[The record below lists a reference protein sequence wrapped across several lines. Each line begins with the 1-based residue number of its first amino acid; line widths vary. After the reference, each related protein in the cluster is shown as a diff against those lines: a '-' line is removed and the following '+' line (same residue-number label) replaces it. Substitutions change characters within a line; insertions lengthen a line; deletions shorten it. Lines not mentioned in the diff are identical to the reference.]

1 MATPTQNQHVQ
12 DRLTEFSDLL
22 NSDNYIKVRRMLN
35 GMPPADVAHL
45 LESSPPKLRE
55 VLWRFV
61 DADNEGE
68 VLQFLHEDIQA
79 HFLSQMDSE
88 KLLAITE
95 NLEPDDIADI
105 LQNLPDTVIR
115 EVLQSMDAQDRQRVE
130 QVLTWDED
138 SAGGLMNTD
147 AITVRPAST
156 LDVVLRYLRR
166 HGELPDIMDKLF
178 VVNRDDEFLGV
189 LPIHKLLA
197 SDPDMTVREVMQG
210 DAEPIPASMPA
221 SEVASLF
228 ERHDW
233 VSAPVVSSKGKLL
246 GRITIDDVVDV
257 IREETDRSLLSLH
270 GLDEEEDTFAPVMR
284 AAPRRAVWLALNLL
298 TAFLAASVI
307 NLFEETIAQVVA
319 LAVMMPIVA
328 SMGGVAGS
336 QVLTV
341 VIRGLALGHI
351 GRQNTGWLLRRE
363 IVIGLLNGCA
373 VALVVA
379 TAASLWFQ
387 DPIIGL
393 AIAIALVINL
403 AAGAVAG
410 TLLPLILRRFGIDP
424 ALAGSVLLTTTTDV
438 VGFMSFLG
446 LATWFYG

>member
-1 MATPTQNQHVQ
+1 MASDTQQIQ
-12 DRLTEFSDLL
+12 DRLSALSDMLE
-22 NSDNYIKVRRMLN
+22 SGTFVKVRHMLN
-35 GMPPADVAHL
+35 ALPPVDAARL
-45 LESSPPKLRE
+45 LEASPPKLRQL
-55 VLWRFV
+55 LWNLV

-68 VLQFLHEDIQA
+68 VLQFLNEDIQA
-79 HFLSQMDSE
+79 DFLRRMDSE
-88 KLLAITE
+88 KLLSIIE
-95 NLEPDDIADI
+95 DLEPDDIADI
-105 LQNLPDTVIR
+105 LQHLPDTVIR

-147 AITVRPAST
+147 TITVRPDAT

-166 HGELPDIMDKLF
+166 HEALPAITDQLF
-178 VVNRDDEFLGV
+178 VVNRDDDFIGS
-189 LPIHKLLA
+189 LPIRKLLV
-197 SDPDMTVREVMQG
+197 SDPDLTVREVMQSE
-210 DAEPIPASMPA
+210 AEPIPADLPA
-221 SEVASLF
+221 HEVAGLF

-233 VSAPVVSSKGKLL
+233 VSAPVVNADGKLL

-270 GLDEEEDTFAPVMR
+270 GLDEEEDTFAPALR
-284 AAPRRAVWLALNLL
+284 AAPRRAIWLGVNLM

-307 NLFEETIAQVVA
+307 NLFEDTIEKVVA

-363 IVIGLLNGCA
+363 MLIGLLNGCA
-373 VALVVA
+373 VALIVA
-379 TAASLWFQ
+379 TAASLWFN

-403 AAGAVAG
+403 AAGAMAG
-410 TLLPLILRRFGIDP
+410 TLLPLTLRRLGIDP